1 MADAELTAEQPAP
14 PQSPLE
20 LIRENFNK
28 LTARQK
34 IAGAIAIAMSIALLT
49 GMWLWSKQPNY
60 AVLFSG
66 LAEKDGGAIVTA
78 LQAQNIP
85 FKVTDNGSAIL
96 VPSNQAAELR
106 LRLASQGLPKGGSV
120 GFELMEGNRIGMS
133 QFHEQVNYQRALEGE
148 LGRTI
153 GSLNAVQ
160 NARVHL
166 AIPKQTAFLRDEQKP
181 SASVVLTLHGG
192 RVLDGGQIAG
202 IVNLVSASVP
212 QLTASAVSVIDQN
225 GNLLTTRADPSGLDA
240 TQIKYV
246 REIEERFVRRIESIL
261 EPIVG
266 PTNLRAQ
273 VTADVDFDQQEQT
286 AETYKPNPSPN
297 QAIRSQQLA
306 DASTMQPAPAGV
318 PGALT
323 NQPPVPATAPITTPA
338 APGTPGAANQAQP
351 LSTTRNSTTNYEL
364 DKTVQHT
371 KRALGQVRRL
381 SVAVVVNHKSE
392 RDPKGNVKTVP
403 LTEAEMKQVNDLVRE
418 AVGYNETRGDTVN
431 VANAPFTDAARRGD
445 DLPAWKDPELRELAM
460 QIGRWALLAMLAL
473 FLWLR
478 VLRPLV
484 RTVAPPPPPVPA
496 PGEAGSEAAGE
507 AEEEEGYVVS
517 LSEPEEIPDD
527 QLLPPEVRLE
537 EIARMSFE
545 RKIAKVREIAVKNPK
560 VIATLMKEWMG
571 SSPNER
577 R

>member
-1 MADAELTAEQPAP
+1 MAEAELTADQPAP
-14 PQSPLE
+14 PTSPLE
-20 LIRENFNK
+20 LIRDNFNR

-34 IAGAIAIAMSIALLT
+34 IAGAAAIAVSIALLT
-49 GMWLWSKQPNY
+49 GVWLWSKQPNY

-66 LAEKDGGAIVTA
+66 LAEKDGGAIITA
-78 LQAQNIP
+78 LQAQNVP

-96 VPSNQAAELR
+96 VPAQQAAELR
-106 LRLASQGLPKGGSV
+106 LRMASQGLPKGGSV
-120 GFELMEGNRIGMS
+120 GFELMEGNRIGIS
-133 QFHEQVNYQRALEGE
+133 QFLEQVNYQRALEGE

-153 GSLNAVQ
+153 GSINAVQ

-181 SASVVLTLHGG
+181 SASVVLTLHAG
-192 RVLDGGQIAG
+192 RALDNGQIAG
-202 IVNLVSASVP
+202 IVNLISASVP

-225 GNLLTTRADPSGLDA
+225 GNLLTTKADPSGLDA

-246 REIEERFVRRIESIL
+246 RELEDRFVRRIESIL

-266 PTNLRAQ
+266 QANLRAQ

-286 AETYKPNPSPN
+286 AESYKPNPSPN
-297 QAIRSQQLA
+297 QAIRSQQLS
-306 DASTMQPAPAGV
+306 DNTTMQPAPAGV
-318 PGALT
+318 PGALS

-351 LSTTRNSTTNYEL
+351 LSTSKNSTTNYEL

-381 SVAVVVNHKSE
+381 SVAVVVNHRSE
-392 RDPKGNVKTVP
+392 RDAKGNVRTVP
-403 LTEAEMKQVNDLVRE
+403 LSEAQMKQVNDLVRE

-431 VANAPFTDAARRGD
+431 VANAPFTESLRKGD
-445 DLPAWKDPELRELAM
+445 ELPWWKDPELRAMALDLA
-460 QIGRWALLAMLAL
+460 RWLLLGLVAA

-484 RTVAPPPPPVPA
+484 RTVAPPPVVA
-496 PGEAGSEAAGE
+496 EGAEGGEEGGE
-507 AEEEEGYVVS
+507 EEEEGYVVT
-517 LSEPEEIPDD
+517 LNEQGEVPDD
-527 QLLPPEVRLE
+527 QLLPPEVRME
-537 EIARMSFE
+537 EIARMSFD

-571 SSPNER
+571 SQPNER

>member
-1 MADAELTAEQPAP
+1 MAEAELTADQPAP
-14 PQSPLE
+14 PTSPLE
-20 LIRENFNK
+20 LIRDNFNR

-34 IAGAIAIAMSIALLT
+34 IAGAAAIAVSIALLT
-49 GMWLWSKQPNY
+49 GVWLWSKQPNY

-66 LAEKDGGAIVTA
+66 LAEKDGGAIIAA
-78 LQAQNIP
+78 LQAQNVP

-96 VPSNQAAELR
+96 VPAQQAAELR
-106 LRLASQGLPKGGSV
+106 LRMASQGLPKGGSV
-120 GFELMEGNRIGMS
+120 GFELMEGNRIGIS
-133 QFHEQVNYQRALEGE
+133 QFLEQVNYQRALEGE
-148 LGRTI
+148 LSRTI
-153 GSLNAVQ
+153 GSINAVQ
-160 NARVHL
+160 SARVHL

-181 SASVVLTLHGG
+181 SASVVLTLHAG
-192 RVLDGGQIAG
+192 RALDSGQIAG

-225 GNLLTTRADPSGLDA
+225 GNLLTTKADPSGLDA

-246 REIEERFVRRIESIL
+246 RELEDRFVRRIESIL

-266 PTNLRAQ
+266 QANLRAQ

-286 AETYKPNPSPN
+286 AESYKPNPGPN
-297 QAIRSQQLA
+297 QAIRSQQLS
-306 DASTMQPAPAGV
+306 DNTTMQPAPAGI
-318 PGALT
+318 PGALS

-351 LSTTRNSTTNYEL
+351 LSSSKNSTTNYEL

-381 SVAVVVNHKSE
+381 SVAVVVNHRSE
-392 RDPKGNVKTVP
+392 RDAKGNVRTLP
-403 LTEAEMKQVNDLVRE
+403 LSEAEMKQVNDLVRE

-431 VANAPFTDAARRGD
+431 VANAPFTESLRKGD
-445 DLPAWKDPELRELAM
+445 EVPWWKDPELRAMVPDLA
-460 QIGRWALLAMLAL
+460 RWLLLGLVAA

-484 RTVAPPPPPVPA
+484 RTVAPPVA
-496 PGEAGSEAAGE
+496 AEGAESAEAGEEGGE
-507 AEEEEGYVVS
+507 EEEEGVVVT
-517 LSEPEEIPDD
+517 LNENGEVPDD
-527 QLLPPEVRLE
+527 QLLPPEVRME

-571 SSPNER
+571 SQPNER

>member
-1 MADAELTAEQPAP
+1 MAEAELTADQPAP
-14 PQSPLE
+14 PTSPLE
-20 LIRENFNK
+20 LIRDNFNR

-34 IAGAIAIAMSIALLT
+34 IAGAAAIAVSIALLT
-49 GMWLWSKQPNY
+49 GVWLWSKQPNY

-66 LAEKDGGAIVTA
+66 LAEKDGGAIITA
-78 LQAQNIP
+78 LQAQNVP

-96 VPSNQAAELR
+96 VPAQQAAELR
-106 LRLASQGLPKGGSV
+106 LRMASQGLPKGGSV
-120 GFELMEGNRIGMS
+120 GFELMEGNRIGIS
-133 QFHEQVNYQRALEGE
+133 QFLEQVNYQRALEGE

-153 GSLNAVQ
+153 GSINAVQ

-181 SASVVLTLHGG
+181 SASVVLTLHAG
-192 RVLDGGQIAG
+192 RALDNGQIAG
-202 IVNLVSASVP
+202 IVNLISASVP

-225 GNLLTTRADPSGLDA
+225 GNLLTTKADPSGLDA

-246 REIEERFVRRIESIL
+246 RELEDRFVRRIESIL

-266 PTNLRAQ
+266 QANLRAQ

-286 AETYKPNPSPN
+286 AESYKPNPSPN
-297 QAIRSQQLA
+297 QAIRSQQLS
-306 DASTMQPAPAGV
+306 DNTTMQPAPAGV
-318 PGALT
+318 PGALS

-351 LSTTRNSTTNYEL
+351 LSSSKNSTTNYEL

-381 SVAVVVNHKSE
+381 SVAVVVNHRSE
-392 RDPKGNVKTVP
+392 RDAKGNVRTVP
-403 LTEAEMKQVNDLVRE
+403 LSEAEMKQVNDLVRE

-431 VANAPFTDAARRGD
+431 VANAPFTESLRKGD
-445 DLPAWKDPELRELAM
+445 EVPWWKDPELRAMALDLA
-460 QIGRWALLAMLAL
+460 RWLLLGLVAA

-484 RTVAPPPPPVPA
+484 RTVAPPPVVA
-496 PGEAGSEAAGE
+496 EGAEAGEEGGE
-507 AEEEEGYVVS
+507 EEEEGYVVT
-517 LSEPEEIPDD
+517 LNEQGEVPDD
-527 QLLPPEVRLE
+527 QLLPPEVRME
-537 EIARMSFE
+537 EIARMSFD

-571 SSPNER
+571 SQPNER

>member
-1 MADAELTAEQPAP
+1 MAEAELTADQPAP
-14 PQSPLE
+14 PTSPLE
-20 LIRENFNK
+20 LIRDNFNR

-34 IAGAIAIAMSIALLT
+34 IAGAAAIAVSIALLT
-49 GMWLWSKQPNY
+49 GVWLWSKQPNY

-66 LAEKDGGAIVTA
+66 LAEKDGGAIITA
-78 LQAQNIP
+78 LQAQNVP

-96 VPSNQAAELR
+96 VPAQQAAELR
-106 LRLASQGLPKGGSV
+106 LRMASQGLPKGGSV
-120 GFELMEGNRIGMS
+120 GFELMEGNRIGIS
-133 QFHEQVNYQRALEGE
+133 QFLEQVNYQRALEGE

-153 GSLNAVQ
+153 GSINAVQ

-181 SASVVLTLHGG
+181 SASVVLTLHAG
-192 RVLDGGQIAG
+192 RALDNGQIAG
-202 IVNLVSASVP
+202 IVNLISASVP

-225 GNLLTTRADPSGLDA
+225 GNLLTTKADPSGLDA

-246 REIEERFVRRIESIL
+246 RELEDRFVRRIESIL

-266 PTNLRAQ
+266 QANLRAQ

-286 AETYKPNPSPN
+286 AESYKPNPSPN
-297 QAIRSQQLA
+297 QAIRSQQLS
-306 DASTMQPAPAGV
+306 DNTTMQPAPAGV
-318 PGALT
+318 PGALS

-351 LSTTRNSTTNYEL
+351 LSTSKNSTTNYEL

-381 SVAVVVNHKSE
+381 SVAVVVNHRSE
-392 RDPKGNVKTVP
+392 RDAKGNVRTVP
-403 LTEAEMKQVNDLVRE
+403 LSEAEMKQVNDLVRE

-431 VANAPFTDAARRGD
+431 VANAPFTESLRKGD
-445 DLPAWKDPELRELAM
+445 ELPWWKDPELRAMALDLA
-460 QIGRWALLAMLAL
+460 RWLLLGLVAA

-484 RTVAPPPPPVPA
+484 RTVAPPPVVA
-496 PGEAGSEAAGE
+496 EGAEAGEEGGE
-507 AEEEEGYVVS
+507 EEEEGVVVT
-517 LSEPEEIPDD
+517 LNENGEVPDD
-527 QLLPPEVRLE
+527 QLLPPEVRME
-537 EIARMSFE
+537 EIARMSFD

-571 SSPNER
+571 SQPNER

>member
-1 MADAELTAEQPAP
+1 MAEAELTADQPAP
-14 PQSPLE
+14 PASPLE
-20 LIRENFNK
+20 LIRDNFNR
-28 LTARQK
+28 LTTRQK
-34 IAGAIAIAMSIALLT
+34 IAGAAAIAVSIALLT
-49 GMWLWSKQPNY
+49 GVWLWSKQPNY

-66 LAEKDGGAIVTA
+66 LAEKDGGAIITA
-78 LQAQNIP
+78 LQAQNVP

-96 VPSNQAAELR
+96 VPAQQAAELR
-106 LRLASQGLPKGGSV
+106 LRMASQGLPKGGSV
-120 GFELMEGNRIGMS
+120 GFELMEGNRIGIS
-133 QFHEQVNYQRALEGE
+133 QFLEQVNYQRALEGE

-153 GSLNAVQ
+153 GSINAVQ

-181 SASVVLTLHGG
+181 SASVVLTLHAG
-192 RVLDGGQIAG
+192 RALDNGQIAG
-202 IVNLVSASVP
+202 IVNLISASVP

-225 GNLLTTRADPSGLDA
+225 GNLLTTKADPSGLDA

-246 REIEERFVRRIESIL
+246 RELEDRFVRRIESIL

-266 PTNLRAQ
+266 QANLRAQ

-286 AETYKPNPSPN
+286 AESYKPNPSPN
-297 QAIRSQQLA
+297 QAIRSQQLS
-306 DASTMQPAPAGV
+306 DNTTMQPAPAGV
-318 PGALT
+318 PGALS

-351 LSTTRNSTTNYEL
+351 LSSSKNSTTNYEL

-381 SVAVVVNHKSE
+381 SVAVVVNHRSE
-392 RDPKGNVKTVP
+392 RDAKGNVRTVP
-403 LTEAEMKQVNDLVRE
+403 LSEAEMKQVNDLVRE

-431 VANAPFTDAARRGD
+431 VANAPFTESLRKGD
-445 DLPAWKDPELRELAM
+445 EVPWWKDPELRAMALDLA
-460 QIGRWALLAMLAL
+460 RWLLLGLVAA

-484 RTVAPPPPPVPA
+484 RTVAPPPVVA
-496 PGEAGSEAAGE
+496 EGAEAGEEGGE
-507 AEEEEGYVVS
+507 EEEEGYVVT
-517 LSEPEEIPDD
+517 LNEQGEVPDD
-527 QLLPPEVRLE
+527 QLLPPEVRME
-537 EIARMSFE
+537 EIARMSFD

-571 SSPNER
+571 SQPNER

>member
-1 MADAELTAEQPAP
+1 MADAELTADQPTV
-14 PQSPLE
+14 PQSPIE
-20 LIRENFNK
+20 LIRENFNR

-34 IAGAIAIAMSIALLT
+34 IAGAVAIAMSIALLT
-49 GMWLWSKQPNY
+49 GVWLWSKQPNY

-78 LQAQNIP
+78 LQAQNVP

-96 VPSNQAAELR
+96 VPSTQAAELR

-120 GFELMEGNRIGMS
+120 GFELMEGNRIGQS
-133 QFHEQVNYQRALEGE
+133 QFSEQVSYQRALEGE

-181 SASVVLTLHGG
+181 SASVVLTLHAG
-192 RVLDGGQIAG
+192 RALDSGQIAG
-202 IVNLVSASVP
+202 IVNLVSAAVP
-212 QLTASAVSVIDQN
+212 QLTASAVSVLDQN
-225 GNLLTTRADPSGLDA
+225 GNLLTTKADPSGLDA

-246 REIEERFVRRIESIL
+246 RDLEDRFVRRIESIL

-266 PTNLRAQ
+266 QANMRAQ

-286 AETYKPNPSPN
+286 AESFKPNPSPN

-306 DASTMQPAPAGV
+306 DNTTLQPAPAGV
-318 PGALT
+318 PGALS
-323 NQPPVPATAPITTPA
+323 NQPPVPATAPVTTPP
-338 APGTPGAANQAQP
+338 APGTPGAASTAQP
-351 LSTTRNSTTNYEL
+351 LSTSKTSTTNYEL

-371 KRALGQVRRL
+371 RRAIGQIRRL
-381 SVAVVVNHKSE
+381 SVAVVVNHKTE
-392 RDPKGNVKTVP
+392 RDAKGNVKTVA
-403 LTEAEMKQVNDLVRE
+403 LSDAEMKQVNDLVRE
-418 AVGYNETRGDTVN
+418 AVGYNDQRGDTVN
-431 VANAPFTDAARRGD
+431 VANAPFTEFLRKGE
-445 DLPAWKDPELRELAM
+445 DLPWWKDPELRALGLDLA
-460 QIGRWALLAMLAL
+460 RWLLFALVAG

-484 RTVAPPPPPVPA
+484 RTVAPPPAPVA
-496 PGEAGSEAAGE
+496 GEEGFAAGE
-507 AEEEEGYVVS
+507 QEEEEGVVVT
-517 LSEPEEIPDD
+517 LNEHGEIPDD
-527 QLLPPEVRLE
+527 QLLPPEVRME
-537 EIARMSFE
+537 EIARMSFD

-571 SSPNER
+571 SQPNER